1 MPVRARLVRKSGYIT
16 LPGSPKNLLLQAT
29 GGRRVGV
36 EPIPSFFS
44 PQQESPSI
52 RSAVQI
58 IKILEAFVS
67 AVKHVKAKQA
77 LVAYASSRYIPK

>member
-1 MPVRARLVRKSGYIT
+1 MYP
-16 LPGSPKNLLLQAT
+16 LQAT

-67 AVKHVKAKQA
+67 AVKAKQA
-77 LVAYASSRYIPK
+77 LVACKLALYPKVVSSDFHHWQDP